1 MEASA
6 QDVLEGSALWFSHQR
21 WEDHAGEREVCALTG
36 QLAHGEALRHSAAL
50 GSLNYITSE
59 TAYSP
64 GYGLAEVTETRNL
77 NKRNPACFCM
87 ILAVRGYDQ

>member
-6 QDVLEGSALWFSHQR
+6 HDVLESSALWFSHQR
-21 WEDHAGEREVCALTG
+21 WEDHVGLREAYALTG
-36 QLAHGEALRHSAAL
+36 GLAHGVALRHSAAL

-64 GYGLAEVTETRNL
+64 WYSLAEVTETRNL
-77 NKRNPACFCM
+77 NKRNTACFCM